1 MNYQYQESYRGYDI
15 EKNTIQNYYT
25 ILNDKKEELCKKET
39 LNKIKIGIDFE
50 TTLNGAESI
59 MF

>member
-39 LNKIKIGIDFE
+39 LNKIKIGIYFE